1 MSTYVLA
8 YTGGSMAETEEEQK
22 AVMAAWGS
30 WLEGLGS
37 ALTDAGNPFA
47 GSSNVASDGSV
58 SEGGASGLTGY
69 SILTADSLDAATAA
83 VKDCPQLTSGG
94 SIEVY
99 EVFPVM

>member
-1 MSTYVLA
+1 MSSYVLA
-8 YTGGSMAETEEEQK
+8 YTGGSMPETEEEQK
-22 AVMAAWGS
+22 AVMAAWGAWIGS
-30 WLEGLGS
+30 LGD
-37 ALTDAGNPFA
+37 ALTDAGNPFGPA
-47 GSSNVASDGSV
+47 STVATDGSV
-58 SEGGASGLTGY
+58 SAGGASGLTGY